1 MRISGRDSRLILL
14 ASLVLWI
21 VPMVLFPERLG
32 TPVLRASVLFVG
44 LELVYYALVVL
55 MFHRGLT
62 SLQSAE
68 AVLWAW
74 VYRMGMG
81 VIFGLLVAVV
91 YSMGVRA
98 ALVLGSFGYLP
109 GVLLQI
115 AAAPFVLSPLF
126 AAMKENR
133 KATRT
138 AVRPTLQR
146 ENLPSGM
153 TSIAISRERGI
164 TSESLPLLEPDT
176 REGRRHGATS
186 EGHGHGGAMPNEVN
200 GFERATRYIGEHGSV
215 FLAVVVDHEG
225 LPLASFRRG
234 NLIPEDWAPLS
245 LLFLDANRRVLD
257 RTRLGSPDRLDL
269 TLKDKRLMVARDQ
282 QWSLL
287 VLAERLSDDTLSIRL
302 NQAMEM
308 IRRYMAERYAVKQDI
323 NAERIHVSSIE

>member
-32 TPVLRASVLFVG
+32 TPVLRASMLFVG

-55 MFHRGLT
+55 IFQRGLT

-68 AVLWAW
+68 AVLWSW
-74 VYRMGMG
+74 IYRMGMG
-81 VIFGLLVAVV
+81 VVTGLLVAVL
-91 YSMGVRA
+91 YSMGIRP

-109 GVLLQI
+109 GVFLQI
-115 AAAPFVLSPLF
+115 AAAPFVLAPLF
-126 AAMKENR
+126 AAMKDTR
-133 KATRT
+133 KTPRA
-138 AVRPTLQR
+138 ASRPTLQR
-146 ENLPSGM
+146 ENRPAGM

-164 TSESLPLLEPDT
+164 TSESMPLTAAEP
-176 REGRRHGATS
+176 EPRRHGLAS
-186 EGHGHGGAMPNEVN
+186 DMHGHTGTAPAETN

-215 FLAVVVDHEG
+215 FMAVVVDHEG
-225 LPLASFRRG
+225 LPLASFKRG
-234 NLIPEDWAPLS
+234 NLNPEDWAPLS

-257 RTRLGSPDRLDL
+257 RTRLGAPDKLDL
-269 TLKDKRLMVARDQ
+269 TLKDKRLMVAREQ

-287 VLAERLSDDTLSIRL
+287 VLAERLSDDTLSIRVS
-302 NQAMEM
+302 QAMEM
-308 IRRYMAERYAVKQDI
+308 IRRYMAERYAVKQDT